1 MFCRIN
7 KRKAIIDTE
16 FKMRPDAKHAR
27 VDSEF
32 FFFTKS
38 LDNVQ
43 FMDFGD
49 EFTMSKFTDFQSF
62 SSI

>member
-32 FFFTKS
+32 FFLQNPWTMFS
-38 LDNVQ
+38 LWISVMNLQ
-43 FMDFGD
+43 
-49 EFTMSKFTDFQSF
+49 
-62 SSI
+62 